1 MSARL
6 EFAARQLE
14 FEFPPPPE
22 LSAPASGQNAGAGAV
37 ASQRSPKHDLPESA
51 CARAGEQ
58 GTAWRGDWFAGV
70 RAAGLSLAATSVGRV
85 LRGQS
90 QLSIEEIADATGLSV
105 RGVRKGVRRLEASGF
120 LATHLGG
127 GRAPGGGGRAPGGGG
142 RRNRYRLTL
151 PEGRQ

>member
-22 LSAPASGQNAGAGAV
+22 ISAPASGQNAGAGAV
-37 ASQRSPKHDLPESA
+37 ASQRSPSPKHDWPDNA

-58 GTAWRGDWFAGV
+58 GTSWRGDWFAVV
-70 RAAGLSLAATSVGRV
+70 RAAGLSLAATSVARV

-90 QLSIEEIADATGLSV
+90 QLSIEEIADATGLSA
-105 RGVRKGVRRLEASGF
+105 RGIRKGIRRLEASGF

-127 GRAPGGGGRAPGGGG
+127 GRAPGGGGR
-142 RRNRYRLTL
+142 RNRYRLTL